1 MDPAKHDEQYKYKRE
16 IEEEEFDR
24 IEQHSECAIL
34 ADLRRG
40 SLLFVF
46 LFFTVASAA
55 SNSTL
60 EHQVH
65 DLVNAERAKARLATL
80 KADDKLS
87 AIARAHSEDMARRHF
102 FAHVNPNGE
111 DPTARGH
118 RAGYE
123 CRRILGDRIR
133 VGLAENL
140 YEASGTARDDVE
152 HTSVAGWMNS
162 PGHRANIL
170 YTRFR
175 QGGVGIYKSPSGEFW
190 VTEMF
195 LTNESS

>member
-1 MDPAKHDEQYKYKRE
+1 MDPAKHDEQYKDERE

-24 IEQHSECAIL
+24 VEQHSECAIL
-34 ADLRRG
+34 ADLRRC
-40 SLLFVF
+40 SLLVVF
-46 LFFTVASAA
+46 LFFRVVTAA

-60 EHQVH
+60 EHHVH
-65 DLVNAERAKARLATL
+65 DLVNAERAKARLSTL
-80 KADDKLS
+80 KTDDKLS

-102 FAHVNPNGE
+102 FAHVNPSGE

-123 CRRILGDRIR
+123 CRKILGDRIR

-140 YEASGTARDDVE
+140 YEASGTARDDLE
-152 HTSVAGWMNS
+152 HKSVAGWMNS

-170 YTRFR
+170 EKNYSRT
-175 QGGVGIYKSPSGEFW
+175 GVGVAMAGRDIYITQLFC
-190 VTEMF
+190 
-195 LTNESS
+195 